1 LSENWSKRKRLKK
14 RKGGDGRVFRSERV
28 SEILRNNYH
37 IVRKEDLSR
46 EELDFL
52 SYFFE
57 LREEEEI
64 DEETLKVEKF
74 IVLEKKPKY
83 LYH

>member
-1 LSENWSKRKRLKK
+1 M
-14 RKGGDGRVFRSERV
+14 FRSERV